1 MMIPPL
7 PLRLTSGG
15 LVKRVLCAVVFGA
28 ALTASASPWDDMTSG
43 LFNESHAEFVKEQK
57 HAKPEDLR
65 TLRFGEATSLLN
77 VQPRTESNIDKA
89 YGIFEEIIRANPAD
103 DLALEA
109 RYMQGRIDQVQ
120 RPTPDLAKAE
130 ATFADLAANQS
141 THLVGQRALVKLALI
156 RLYAPVD
163 AAERRRRY
171 DELSIAATKVTDPGV
186 TVQINLLL
194 GEVAR
199 RVNYGTAEE
208 LKHYLAAEKAGVVK
222 RRLLGDVYIRIAD
235 LARLEG
241 KNDIAIDYYT
251 RFLEQFPRT
260 DRRTTVEN
268 LLAALKK
275 SS

>member
-1 MMIPPL
+1 M
-7 PLRLTSGG
+7 TNG
-15 LVKRVLCAVVFGA
+15 LY
-28 ALTASASPWDDMTSG
+28 
-43 LFNESHAEFVKEQK
+43 NESHAEFIKQQK
-57 HAKPEDLR
+57 HAAPAEAR
-65 TLRFGEATSLLN
+65 TLRFGEAVSLLN

-89 YGIFEEIIRANPAD
+89 YEIFEEIIKANPD
-103 DLALEA
+103 DDFALEA

-130 ATFADLAANQS
+130 ATFAELFAKHP
-141 THLVGQRALVKLALI
+141 THLVGQRALVKLAII

-171 DELSIAATKVTDPGV
+171 DELNLAAEKITDPGII
-186 TVQINLLL
+186 VQIHLLL

-241 KNDIAIDYYT
+241 KKDIAIDYYT

-260 DRRTTVEN
+260 DRRTTIEGY
-268 LLAALKK
+268 LADLN
-275 SS
+275 SSK